1 MTRVLALVLIL
12 LYIPG
17 SLTAQD
23 SLPSGHLSIL
33 LPPGVPSES
42 FHITYALEG
51 SFGSHGENV
60 RSMPNVSSYVVA
72 TAVEGK
78 AAKRLLMV
86 AWAPGCETRT
96 YQLKL
101 RGSGDRQLT
110 FECEIL
116 PSVTLTG
123 RIHPAQPVAERP
135 SELVIRY
142 LASWQCQFFGWM
154 ACMVPQI
161 EVATVTPDEDGTF
174 EVQLPDFNADPVIS
188 ASKDLRGVRGEFWLS
203 LRDPKTWNPIAKLE
217 PEIEDLRTPAGTL
230 KVLSAYPSDLVF
242 EANFTIR

>member
-1 MTRVLALVLIL
+1 MFALVLIL

-17 SLTAQD
+17 SLTAQN
-23 SLPSGHLSIL
+23 SLPSGHVSIL
-33 LPPGVPSES
+33 LPPGVPSER

-60 RSMPNVSSYVVA
+60 RSMPNVSSYAIA
-72 TAVEGK
+72 TTVEGK

-116 PSVTLTG
+116 PSVILTG
-123 RIHPAQPVAERP
+123 RIQPVGPLAERP
-135 SELVIRY
+135 SELVVRY

-154 ACMVPQI
+154 DCMVPQI
-161 EVATVTPDEDGTF
+161 EVATVAPDADGAF
-174 EVQLPDFNADPVIS
+174 EVQLPDFSADPIIS
-188 ASKDLRGVRGEFWLS
+188 ASKGLRGIGGEFWLS
-203 LRDPKTWNPIAKLE
+203 LRDPKTWNPIAELE
-217 PEIEDLRTPAGTL
+217 PEIEDLRTLGGRL